1 MGGAMGLT
9 PARPRGRN
17 LVIAKAK
24 SAAETAAARLDQLNP
39 EDQQPVGERTRSNTR
54 ARKTKDDKQA
64 TADRGHVEASAYQ
77 AGSRESMLLYQ
88 RTEQLFSDEKGE
100 CKDEGKI
107 WTICP
112 RWRVR
117 IWVNTRPKAMKNSF
131 ITPEGTPDA
140 DPDYELT
147 EETEGTDG
155 GEEGEDEMDGGPGEA
170 DWQQTVKT
178 AARETRAQEERE
190 EAQRRAEAEVEARSQ
205 AKARR
210 DTADKAAEVSRRKE
224 EKLGF
229 WKREPGRKR

>member
-1 MGGAMGLT
+1 MRHGGDDRRFGRRTSMGGAMDLT

-64 TADRGHVEASAYQ
+64 TADRGHVEASTYQ

-107 WTICP
+107 
-112 RWRVR
+112 
-117 IWVNTRPKAMKNSF
+117 
-131 ITPEGTPDA
+131 
-140 DPDYELT
+140 
-147 EETEGTDG
+147 
-155 GEEGEDEMDGGPGEA
+155 
-170 DWQQTVKT
+170 
-178 AARETRAQEERE
+178 
-190 EAQRRAEAEVEARSQ
+190 
-205 AKARR
+205 
-210 DTADKAAEVSRRKE
+210 
-224 EKLGF
+224 
-229 WKREPGRKR
+229 